1 MSKKVAVFLLSA
13 VAALSAHADFSG
25 DYAHS
30 NWTPTTQAYSCGD
43 VPSSS
48 SIATSPSTLTLSA
61 QGNCAV
67 IGAWYTITAP
77 KSGTI
82 SFDWAATGNF
92 STTVGEY
99 IIDGAATNFTSGEP
113 SGSASFPVQA
123 GQELTLHY
131 VGYTVSQIDISNFT
145 FAAQAVASAPTP
157 VPTVGISALVL
168 GSVGLMGFAGA
179 VSRRR
184 SVNKA

>member
-1 MSKKVAVFLLSA
+1 MSKKIAVFLLSA
-13 VAALSAHADFSG
+13 VAALSAHAEFSG

-30 NWTPTTQAYSCGD
+30 NWVPTTQAYSCGG
-43 VPSSS
+43 VPSST
-48 SIATSPSTLTLSA
+48 SIATSPSTLTLAA
-61 QGNCAV
+61 QGYCEV
-67 IGAWYTITAP
+67 IGAWYTITVP

-82 SFDWAATGNF
+82 SFNWTATGIF
-92 STTVGEY
+92 SNTVGEY
-99 IIDGAATNFTSGEP
+99 IIDGTATNFTSGQP
-113 SGSASFPVQA
+113 SGSTSFPVQA

-131 VGYTVSQIDISNFT
+131 VGREVSQIDISNFT
-145 FAAQAVASAPTP
+145 FATQAAAGVPTP

-179 VSRRR
+179 LSRRR